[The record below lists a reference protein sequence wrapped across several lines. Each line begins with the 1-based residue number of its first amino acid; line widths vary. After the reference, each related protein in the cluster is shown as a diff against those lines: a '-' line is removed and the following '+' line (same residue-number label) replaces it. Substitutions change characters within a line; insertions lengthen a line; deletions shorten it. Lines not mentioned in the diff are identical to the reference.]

1 MSKYRITLDGKT
13 YEMEV
18 ELLSDKSAAAPAA
31 VSAKPAAAASA
42 AAPSAPVVPAAKAA
56 APAAEAKGGAGTVTS
71 PMPGTVL
78 RIEKN
83 VGDSVRA
90 GELVLVLEAMKME
103 NEICAPADG
112 VIASIACSAGAAVS
126 GGEVLFT
133 VQ

>member
-31 VSAKPAAAASA
+31 VSSKPAAAAPA
-42 AAPSAPVVPAAKAA
+42 AAPVAPAAKAA